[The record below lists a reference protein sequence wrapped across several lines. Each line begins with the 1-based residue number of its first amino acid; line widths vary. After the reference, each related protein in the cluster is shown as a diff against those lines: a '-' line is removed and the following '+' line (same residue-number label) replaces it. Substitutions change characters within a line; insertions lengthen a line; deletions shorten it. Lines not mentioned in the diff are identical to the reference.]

1 MQGGRRRHPGKF
13 NWRRIGLFL
22 VAFVTVCAVTATV
35 TAAALVWY
43 GEQQIAEVNV
53 ETQLPGDTDGDGSI
67 DIPELQNVRNVL
79 IVGSDSREG
88 LSRKER
94 SRLGTGQFSGTR
106 TDTIMLI
113 QLDPK
118 RRGAAMMSFP
128 RDLLVERCDGTQ
140 GRINSAFEIGASSD
154 VGGPTCLVRTVSQL
168 TNIPIHHYAQ
178 IDFAGF
184 VDVVDT
190 LGGVKLFLQEPIK
203 DPDAHVD
210 LPAGCVTMNGKEALG
225 FVRVRKIDSDFGR
238 IARQQRFLRE
248 VIDQVTSAGVALNV
262 PKLFRLVE
270 VGARSL
276 DTDPSLSLSVM
287 RQIAFSFRDIKSESI
302 DTRTVPGFNR
312 VISGA
317 AYVVVDEEPAEAL
330 FAAFREG
337 VAAPENV
344 GKKAPGDVKVADV
357 PPLEI
362 LNGTPMEGLAAT
374 AAKALEARGFEVA
387 GTGNADKEAPRT
399 RIIHPP
405 RRAEEA
411 RLVRELFPRA
421 VLVPDDGASG
431 LRVELGADTNRD
443 RLLAV
448 QATPTGAPEPE
459 EQPTF
464 KGAEPAPKQNC

>member
-1 MQGGRRRHPGKF
+1 M
-13 NWRRIGLFL
+13 
-22 VAFVTVCAVTATV
+22 TATV

-43 GEQQIAEVNV
+43 GEQQIAKVDV
-53 ETQLPGDTDGDGSI
+53 ETQVPGDVDGDGSV

-79 IVGSDSREG
+79 VVGSDSREG

-94 SRLGTGQFSGTR
+94 KGLGTGQFAGTR

-118 RRGAAMMSFP
+118 RNGAAMLSFP

-140 GRINSAFEIGASSD
+140 GRINSAFEIGVSTD
-154 VGGPTCLVRTVSQL
+154 VGGPTCLVRTVSEL
-168 TNIPIHHYAQ
+168 TEIPIHHYAQ
-178 IDFAGF
+178 IDFSGF

-190 LGGVKLFLQEPIK
+190 LGGVKLYLQDPIQ
-203 DPDAHVD
+203 DDDAHVD

-248 VIDQVTSAGVALNV
+248 VVDQVTSAGVALNV

-287 RQIAFSFRDIKSESI
+287 RQIAFSFRDITSKSI

-312 VISGA
+312 EISGA
-317 AYVVVDEEPAEAL
+317 AYVVVDEEPAQAL

-357 PPLEI
+357 PPLHV
-362 LNGTPMEGLAAT
+362 LNATDIEGLAGT
-374 AAKALEARGFEVA
+374 ASKALEARGFEVA
-387 GTGNADKEAPRT
+387 ETGNAETQTPTT
-399 RIIHPP
+399 RIMHPP

-411 RLVRELFPRA
+411 RLVRELFPGA
-421 VLVPDDGASG
+421 VLVPDDSVDG
-431 LRVELGADTNRD
+431 LRIEVGRDANPD
-443 RLLAV
+443 RLLAI

-464 KGAEPAPKQNC
+464 RGAEPSPKQNC